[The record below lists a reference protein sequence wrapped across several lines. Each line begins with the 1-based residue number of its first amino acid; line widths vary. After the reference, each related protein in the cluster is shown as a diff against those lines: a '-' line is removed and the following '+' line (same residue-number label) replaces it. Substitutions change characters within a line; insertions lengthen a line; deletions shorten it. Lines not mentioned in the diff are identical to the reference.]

1 MECKPPNEAIR
12 IQQEH
17 LGLVSCIGDGVQGA
31 QRSNPQLVKAPG
43 SCDVYLRWDAR
54 RAVKMKAQ
62 QPDGCEHF
70 IKPPNAA
77 DRSKTHY
84 KLSRS
89 MSLKY
94 L

>member
-1 MECKPPNEAIR
+1 MQNQSIKIPR
-12 IQQEH
+12 FLKFYQ
-17 LGLVSCIGDGVQGA
+17 SVQRRRPHSKGM
-31 QRSNPQLVKAPG
+31 SETCG
-43 SCDVYLRWDAR
+43 VYLRWDAR

-62 QPDGCEHF
+62 QPYGCEHF
-70 IKPPNAA
+70 IKLPNAA
-77 DRSKTHY
+77 DRSKTRH